1 VPRSRSIRRGEHLYA
16 LFRPE
21 FVMSYPSPLS
31 SDAYTFFG
39 AIDREQHNPEVLQGN
54 TLTKQPIR
62 AAPTLVMVGLDSNHT
77 LAQLYHS
84 KVRII
89 FGRELSWF
97 GRKS

>member
-54 TLTKQPIR
+54 TLTKQPSER
-62 AAPTLVMVGLDSNHT
+62 HQLSLVGLDSNHT